1 MDRFDAT
8 ASWLAAA
15 ESARA
20 AFREID
26 SKALQDAMAAVAKID
41 RAALE
46 KTLDSFASI
55 SDSQWAKMKATIDIA
70 ASANFSSAQKAFAA
84 AAKMNLD
91 SISTT
96 MIEGQTTLAV
106 DTMLRHAN
114 TAAALRTPLALPPPV
129 ECLPAPRD
137 HTAELEQRVGAQDDE
152 IRELRATVS
161 GTRMLIADALPEG
174 WVPEPPEDERLN

>member
-8 ASWLAAA
+8 APWLAAA

-20 AFREID
+20 AFRVID
-26 SKALQDAMAAVAKID
+26 SKALQDAMVAVAKID

-46 KTLDSFASI
+46 KTLDSFA
-55 SDSQWAKMKATIDIA
+55 
-70 ASANFSSAQKAFAA
+70 A

-91 SISTT
+91 LISTT
-96 MIEGQTTLAV
+96 MIEGKTTLAV
-106 DTMLRHAN
+106 DTMLRHTN

-137 HTAELEQRVGAQDDE
+137 RVAELEQRVGAQDDE

-161 GTRMLIADALPEG
+161 GTRMLIADALPEE